1 MKWTAKEQITR
12 FSEKENVYNEGDHTQ
27 RTGKKRVV
35 NRMTML
41 SNSLW
46 LSRTSI
52 VGYTMSTWQ
61 MIKMK
66 QDGG

>member
-35 NRMTML
+35 NC
-41 SNSLW
+41 
-46 LSRTSI
+46 
-52 VGYTMSTWQ
+52 
-61 MIKMK
+61 
-66 QDGG
+66 